1 MARLITGI
9 ISCTCGLLSSYL
21 IAQTNDITL
30 LNNQFS
36 IEEQSVPNGCF
47 AQLMTQLN
55 GDNIVRSIFLTSPSL
70 RGCIDA
76 NDPYPSG
83 DESKVSV
90 EVTEKD
96 DSIYYVKVC
105 ERLDGSLGKTCDQ
118 IIIQFETSKYLT
130 SDKANHVLSVTKLGE
145 WK

>member
-1 MARLITGI
+1 MARLIVGI
-9 ISCTCGLLSSYL
+9 ISCTYGLLSSYL
-21 IAQTNDITL
+21 VAQTNEVTL
-30 LNNQFS
+30 LNHQFS
-36 IEEQSVPNGCF
+36 VEGQSVPNGCF

-55 GDNIVRSIFLTSPSL
+55 GDNIVRSIFLTRPSL

-83 DESKVSV
+83 DENKVSV

-105 ERLDGSLGKTCDQ
+105 ERLDGSLGETCDH
-118 IIIQFETSKYLT
+118 IIIQFETSNYLT
-130 SDKANHVLSVTKLGE
+130 SDNANHVLSVTKLGE